1 MELLKR
7 FWSEDSAV
15 SAVEYAIM
23 LAFLALL
30 VAGAMT
36 AFFTNIQG
44 VFQDWAGWF
53 KNAPKPEPISSS

>member
-15 SAVEYAIM
+15 SAVEYAIL

-30 VAGAMT
+30 VAGAIMT
-36 AFFTNIQG
+36 FFGSIQG
-44 VFQDWAGWF
+44 VFQDWERWF
-53 KNAPKPEPISSS
+53 NSHRPPLN